1 MILRVNEYHGVRKDG
16 SIFNIEVKSGL
27 IHDANGQPTKMV
39 FIVRDI
45 TERKQAELRIKQLVQ
60 QLEIEKKAAQM
71 NANTDS
77 LTGLANRRYFDEVL
91 DKEFH
96 RYKRSGSPL
105 SLIMLDVDYFKK
117 YNDTYGHLAGDNCLR
132 LIGTTLRTVAGR
144 IADSTAR
151 YGGEEFVALL
161 PDTDLEGAS
170 ALAERIRNEVEALA
184 IPHSA
189 SNISKNVTVSLGVA
203 TMNTELLSSPEQ
215 FIDMADEAMYDA
227 KSGRNR
233 VSLSNENVKV

>member
-1 MILRVNEYHGVRKDG
+1 
-16 SIFNIEVKSGL
+16 
-27 IHDANGQPTKMV
+27 
-39 FIVRDI
+39 
-45 TERKQAELRIKQLVQ
+45 
-60 QLEIEKKAAQM
+60 LEIEKKTGQM

-91 DKEFH
+91 DKEVY

-132 LIGTTLRTVAGR
+132 LIGTTLKTVAGR

-170 ALAERIRNEVEALA
+170 ALAERIRTAVETLA

-189 SNISKNVTVSLGVA
+189 SSISKNVTVSLGVA
-203 TMNTELLSSPEQ
+203 TMHTELLSSPEQ
-215 FIDMADEAMYDA
+215 FIGLADEAMYDA
-227 KSGRNR
+227 KKGGRNR
-233 VSLSNENVKV
+233 VCLSTENVGV